1 MDGHAPANQLRLSLP
16 GADRVKPERNLEAAK
31 PPSAK
36 CDPNLRP
43 LVGSSHGT
51 AVYGPVRT
59 VVWEGRSREAPPYPD
74 CPACHRGQSPRD
86 HELDVEGTEYSP
98 GVRRMMAV
106 VGSETSFE
114 QGREQLALLA

>member
-74 CPACHRGQSPRD
+74 SFVPTRARVLQSGHPPFSLCFTNPNPARPNQFS
-86 HELDVEGTEYSP
+86 
-98 GVRRMMAV
+98 MKQFAV
-106 VGSETSFE
+106 LG
-114 QGREQLALLA
+114 A

>member
-74 CPACHRGQSPRD
+74 SARWLAARSRRAESSGEQARGEESGSLLPQSK
-86 HELDVEGTEYSP
+86 
-98 GVRRMMAV
+98 
-106 VGSETSFE
+106 
-114 QGREQLALLA
+114 

>member
-74 CPACHRGQSPRD
+74 FSRLRKQSPSVQSFSSTPLYLSLDFQLRKRD
-86 HELDVEGTEYSP
+86 NTAVERIG
-98 GVRRMMAV
+98 A
-106 VGSETSFE
+106 SF
-114 QGREQLALLA
+114 

>member
-1 MDGHAPANQLRLSLP
+1 MDGHASANQLRLSLP

-74 CPACHRGQSPRD
+74 LEGEASRTNGSAGAYSVFLGVEPASRWCRD
-86 HELDVEGTEYSP
+86 SNASGARFAIH
-98 GVRRMMAV
+98 
-106 VGSETSFE
+106 
-114 QGREQLALLA
+114 